1 MSDLTC
7 RVYCFPSACRWCS
20 SGQREDSNEANTILH
35 LFWRQTIKTG
45 LAAGNSA
52 PGGGEGSTAKALKKE
67 IIVCG
72 DRMEARIATQPVF
85 HTWSLLS

>member
-20 SGQREDSNEANTILH
+20 SGQREDSKEANTILH

-45 LAAGNSA
+45 LAARNSA
-52 PGGGEGSTAKALKKE
+52 LGGGEGNVAKALKKE
-67 IIVCG
+67 IILCG
-72 DRMEARIATQPVF
+72 DGMEVRIATQPVDS
-85 HTWSLLS
+85 TRGPY